1 MDTIL
6 STDETALPRGLS
18 QENPDETI
26 LYSASDQVE
35 MAEVGTIFS
44 GMTMSLLMGM
54 AIWLMIIIAVVAIF

>member
-1 MDTIL
+1 MQTTL
-6 STDETALPRGLS
+6 SPDEAALQHGLS
-18 QENPDETI
+18 QEKPDEAV